1 MRMEPRANG
10 LSRSPIHLLHRAGQ
24 VADIVFGAEMKIDLT
39 PRQLA
44 ILITVAA
51 HPGSNQLELC
61 ALTGIDRSTLA
72 EIVKRMQKGGLL
84 QRRRTQKD
92 ARAYAVKLTD
102 EGDRA
107 LRSAV
112 PAFQKVDKRVLEVL
126 PAARRSQFLESL
138 RTIVSE
144 LERHM
149 NVAPQT

>member
-1 MRMEPRANG
+1 MEPPANG

-24 VADIVFGAEMKIDLT
+24 VAGTVFGAEMKIDLT

-51 HPGSNQLELC
+51 HPGSNQLEIC
-61 ALTGIDRSTLA
+61 AIGGIDRSTLA
-72 EIVKRMQKGGLL
+72 EVVKRLHKRGLL

-92 ARAYAVKLTD
+92 ARAYAVKPTD
-102 EGDRA
+102 EGDQA

-112 PAFQKVDKRVLEVL
+112 PAFQKGDKRVLEGL

-138 RTIVSE
+138 RTIISE
-144 LERHM
+144 LERNM
-149 NVAPQT
+149 DVAPQT